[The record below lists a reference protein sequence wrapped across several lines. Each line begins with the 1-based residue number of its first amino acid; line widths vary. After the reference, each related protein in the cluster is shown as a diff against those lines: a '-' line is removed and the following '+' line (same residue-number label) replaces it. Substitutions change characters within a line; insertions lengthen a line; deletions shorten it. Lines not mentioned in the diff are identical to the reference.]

1 MKLRVLEGKNILFIE
16 VNAFY
21 QFLCLCTVARQLL
34 YAIGVCQLKSMMH
47 IRVGKVVVSK
57 LNLDLITCIMLMPLG
72 ANRLKP
78 VVIDTVQAHSKT
90 EVIQGMD

>member
-1 MKLRVLEGKNILFIE
+1 
-16 VNAFY
+16 
-21 QFLCLCTVARQLL
+21 
-34 YAIGVCQLKSMMH
+34 MMH
-47 IRVGKVVVSK
+47 IRVGKIVVSK

>member
-1 MKLRVLEGKNILFIE
+1 MLPINFFV
-16 VNAFY
+16 
-21 QFLCLCTVARQLL
+21 CTVARQLL
-34 YAIGVCQLKSMMH
+34 YAIQACQLKSMMH
-47 IRVGKVVVSK
+47 IRVGKIVVSR

-78 VVIDTVQAHSKT
+78 VVIDAVQAHSKT